1 MRRPKLQP
9 RLRRLRLLTKL
20 LLQMRPRKPPMKPL
34 KLCRAKH
41 FLRIPPL
48 LLQQQLLMPRLL
60 LPLQMRRLRKLLLMK
75 LQMRRLN

>member
-1 MRRPKLQP
+1 MRPPKLQP

-20 LLQMRPRKPPMKPL
+20 LLQMLPRKLQMKPP

-48 LLQQQLLMPRLL
+48 LVPQQLLMLRLL
-60 LPLQMRRLRKLLLMK
+60 LPLQTQLLRKLLLMK

>member
-1 MRRPKLQP
+1 M
-9 RLRRLRLLTKL
+9 
-20 LLQMRPRKPPMKPL
+20 KPP

-48 LLQQQLLMPRLL
+48 LVPQQLLMLRLL
-60 LPLQMRRLRKLLLMK
+60 LPLQMQLLRKLLLMK

>member
-1 MRRPKLQP
+1 MQP
-9 RLRRLRLLTKL
+9 RLRRLRLLRKL
-20 LLQMRPRKPPMKPL
+20 LLQMLLRKPPMKLL

-48 LLQQQLLMPRLL
+48 LVQQLLLMLQLL
-60 LPLQMRRLRKLLLMK
+60 LPLQMRRLRKHLLLK